1 MQLLKHFIPE
11 AIACSQGGITK
22 VAEGNDLPIIG
33 LE

>member
-1 MQLLKHFIPE
+1 MQLLKHLIPE